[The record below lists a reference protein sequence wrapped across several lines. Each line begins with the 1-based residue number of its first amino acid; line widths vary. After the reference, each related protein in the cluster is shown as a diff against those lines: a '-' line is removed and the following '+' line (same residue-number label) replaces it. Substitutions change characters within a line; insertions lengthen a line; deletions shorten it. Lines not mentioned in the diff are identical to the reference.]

1 MNYAECRKYI
11 EDAQSLGRVL
21 GLSGMQKLMKRLG
34 NPQEEL
40 AFVHAA
46 GTNGKGSVLAYVASA
61 LRNAGYRT
69 GRYTSPAIFEYR
81 EIIEVD
87 GEIISQEEFAAAF
100 TPVAEAADAMARE
113 GFPHPTPFEMETAAA
128 FLHFR
133 RKGCQIVALET
144 GMGGETDA
152 TNLVT
157 NTKVAILT
165 SISLDHMDALGNSLE
180 EIARCKAGI
189 VKPGCRAVSTMQEPD
204 AAREIARACAE
215 KGVPCTWVD
224 YRNVRVI
231 SQDLHGQRFSFEG
244 NTYDTR
250 LSGLC
255 QAENAAVAVKALEA
269 LGEMGFPMSR
279 EQMQEGIVRASWPGR
294 FTLLRENPA
303 VILDG
308 AHNPQAAR
316 QLAASLEKCF
326 AGKKL
331 VYVMGMFRDKD
342 YRQVASIM
350 APLAYEILTVETP
363 KNPRA
368 LPADELARAVRE
380 FHPRVTA
387 ASSLGEAAAL
397 ALERAGADGVV
408 AVFGSLSFLGEIS
421 GFFTLR

>member
-21 GLSGMQKLMKRLG
+21 GLFGMQELLRRLG
-34 NPQEEL
+34 NPQDDL
-40 AFVHAA
+40 AFVHVA

-81 EIIEVD
+81 EIIEVN
-87 GEIISQEEFAAAF
+87 GEIISREEFAAAF
-100 TPVAEAADAMARE
+100 TPVAEAADAMERD
-113 GFPHPTPFEMETAAA
+113 GFSHPTPFEMETAAA

-133 RKGCQIVALET
+133 QKGCQIVALET

-152 TNLVT
+152 TNVVT
-157 NTKVAILT
+157 NTKVAALT
-165 SISLDHMDALGNSLE
+165 AISLDHMDALGGSLE

-189 VKPGCRAVSTMQEPD
+189 IKPGCRAVSTLQEPE
-204 AAREIARACAE
+204 AAREIERACDK
-215 KGVPCTWVD
+215 KGVPLIWAD
-224 YRNVRVI
+224 YRSVQMLH
-231 SQDLHGQRFSFEG
+231 QDMHGQRFSYEG
-244 NTYDTR
+244 NVYDIR
-250 LSGLC
+250 LSGMC
-255 QAENAAVAVKALEA
+255 QAENAAVAVKVLEA
-269 LGEMGFPMSR
+269 LAETGFPMSR
-279 EQMQEGIVRASWPGR
+279 AQMQEGIAKAAWPGR

-326 AGKKL
+326 AGKKI

-350 APLAYEILTVETP
+350 APLAHEILTVETP
-363 KNPRA
+363 GNPRA
-368 LPADELARAVRE
+368 LPAEELAREVSE
-380 FHPRVTA
+380 FHQRVTA
-387 ASSLGEAAAL
+387 APSLKEAAAL
-397 ALERAGADGVV
+397 AMEKAGTNGV
-408 AVFGSLSFLGEIS
+408 AVAFGSLSFLGEIS
-421 GFFTLR
+421 GFFTL

>member
-1 MNYAECRKYI
+1 M
-11 EDAQSLGRVL
+11 
-21 GLSGMQKLMKRLG
+21 
-34 NPQEEL
+34 
-40 AFVHAA
+40 
-46 GTNGKGSVLAYVASA
+46 
-61 LRNAGYRT
+61 
-69 GRYTSPAIFEYR
+69 
-81 EIIEVD
+81 
-87 GEIISQEEFAAAF
+87 
-100 TPVAEAADAMARE
+100 
-113 GFPHPTPFEMETAAA
+113 
-128 FLHFR
+128 
-133 RKGCQIVALET
+133 
-144 GMGGETDA
+144 
-152 TNLVT
+152 
-157 NTKVAILT
+157 
-165 SISLDHMDALGNSLE
+165 
-180 EIARCKAGI
+180 
-189 VKPGCRAVSTMQEPD
+189 
-204 AAREIARACAE
+204 
-215 KGVPCTWVD
+215 
-224 YRNVRVI
+224 I

-279 EQMQEGIVRASWPGR
+279 EQMQEGIVQASWPGR